1 MELIQLETRIAAP
14 AERCFLLSLN
24 IDLHKQSTVQT
35 SEEAI
40 AGVTSGI
47 IGPGERV
54 TWRGRHFG
62 LMLTHETLISQYD
75 RPNHFQDIMLRG
87 MFRSFEH
94 DHFFDTLEDGTT
106 LMRDELRFAAP
117 LGPLGRIA
125 DVLFL
130 QSYLSRF
137 LAQRNDLI
145 RTIAEGDPNVWQPL
159 IET

>member
-1 MELIQLETRIAAP
+1 MQLIQLETRIAAP

-24 IDLHKQSTVQT
+24 IDLHKQSTSQT

-62 LMLTHETLISQYD
+62 LMLTHETLISQYE

-94 DHFFDTLEDGTT
+94 DHFFDALEDGTT

>member
-1 MELIQLETRIAAP
+1 VQLIQLETRIAAP

-24 IDLHKQSTVQT
+24 IDLHKQSAAQT
-35 SEEAI
+35 NEVAI

-94 DHFFDTLEDGTT
+94 DHFFDALEDGTT
-106 LMRDELRFAAP
+106 LMRDELRFIAP
-117 LGPLGRIA
+117 FGPLGRFAETI
-125 DVLFL
+125 FL
-130 QSYLSRF
+130 RRYRL
-137 LAQRNDLI
+137 L
-145 RTIAEGDPNVWQPL
+145 E
-159 IET
+159 

>member
-1 MELIQLETRIAAP
+1 MQLIQLETKIAAP

-24 IDLHKQSTVQT
+24 IDLHKQSTKQT

-62 LMLTHETLISQYD
+62 LMLMHETLISQYD

-94 DHFFDTLEDGTT
+94 DHFFDALEDGTT
-106 LMRDELRFAAP
+106 RMRDELRFAAP

-125 DVLFL
+125 EVLVL
-130 QSYLSRF
+130 RSYLLRF

-145 RTIAEGDPNVWQPL
+145 RAIAEGDPNVWQPL